1 MELPPDNPGVQVV
14 GMGNSGGELF
24 NKSCCYF
31 YVAVEGF
38 GRKGGGLMGGVS
50 ARLHRSEGLHL
61 CEYDSTVWVN
71 FSSLKFLM

>member
-38 GRKGGGLMGGVS
+38 GKKRDGLIGMGFRRFPMKGI
-50 ARLHRSEGLHL
+50 
-61 CEYDSTVWVN
+61 EYA
-71 FSSLKFLM
+71 LQA